1 MFLRRHSEDSKF
13 WQNIIIAAAASS
25 ECGRGG
31 FDIERPHQPARY
43 QIMLETLAGNNAT
56 QASALSQSA
65 MERLPDRLDSV
76 QSSLPLRQAGSRIVL
91 PSGPAL
97 LGLANAE
104 LQDNKFGARLCKAK
118 VRGAGNPVPGVARAA
133 DLDDQPVR
141 RRDQAEVADDATA
154 IVAAGGFDNAR
165 GLGPLDHVYYRGPA
179 PSSPVSRHRLGSA
192 TSIAP
197 SIPEKPRQSTVRSVG
212 I

>member
-76 QSSLPLRQAGSRIVL
+76 QSSFLLRQAGSRIVL
-91 PSGPAL
+91 PSG
-97 LGLANAE
+97 
-104 LQDNKFGARLCKAK
+104 C
-118 VRGAGNPVPGVARAA
+118 
-133 DLDDQPVR
+133 
-141 RRDQAEVADDATA
+141 
-154 IVAAGGFDNAR
+154 
-165 GLGPLDHVYYRGPA
+165 
-179 PSSPVSRHRLGSA
+179 
-192 TSIAP
+192 
-197 SIPEKPRQSTVRSVG
+197 
-212 I
+212 